1 MGRFDKFR
9 IDLKGM
15 KQSSLQMEY
24 DLDNTFFADIDGQ
37 EFQKG
42 AVKATV
48 TVKNNRE
55 VFNFTFEIKGTVI
68 VPCDRCLD
76 EMEIDIEADN
86 QLKVKLGETYADEG
100 DTVVIP
106 ESEGEINLAWYLY
119 EFIALSLPTK
129 HIHAPGKCNADMFN
143 KLKKHTRSSDE
154 DDNFDTDEQQEREI
168 DPRWESLKNLQIE
181 EDN

>member
-24 DLDNTFFADIDGQ
+24 NLDNGFFGDIDGQ

-42 AVKATV
+42 NVNAVV
-48 TVKNNRE
+48 EVKNNRG
-55 VFNFTFEIKGTVI
+55 VFDFMFSVSGTVV

-76 EMEIDIEADN
+76 EMEVDVEAQN
-86 QLKVKLGETYADEG
+86 TLRVKLGEEYADEG
-100 DTVVIP
+100 DVVVIP
-106 ESEGEINLAWYLY
+106 ESEGDINLAWYLY
-119 EFIALSLPTK
+119 EFIALALPTK
-129 HIHAPGKCNADMFN
+129 HIHAPGKCNVDMSN
-143 KLKKHTRSSDE
+143 KLKRHSCNAA
-154 DDNFDTDEQQEREI
+154 DDDFDADVHAERET
-168 DPRWESLKNLQIE
+168 DPRWDGLKNIQIE

>member
-15 KQSSLQMEY
+15 KESSLQMEY

-42 AVKATV
+42 AVKAV
-48 TVKNNRE
+48 VEVKNRRE
-55 VFNFTFEIKGTVI
+55 VFDFTITIDGTVV

-76 EMEIDIEADN
+76 EMEVDVEAEN
-86 QLKVKLGETYADEG
+86 LLKVKLGDTYADEG
-100 DTVVIP
+100 DTVIIP
-106 ESEGEINLAWYLY
+106 EYEGDINLAWYLY
-119 EFIALSLPTK
+119 EFIALALPTK
-129 HIHAPGKCNADMFN
+129 RIHAPGKCNTDMAG
-143 KLKKHTRSSDE
+143 KLKKHARRDE
-154 DDNFDTDEQQEREI
+154 DDDTFEADEQQEREI
-168 DPRWESLKNLQIE
+168 DPRWESLKNIQIE

>member
-15 KQSSLQMEY
+15 KQPSLQMEY
-24 DLDNTFFADIDGQ
+24 NLDNVFFGDIDGQ

-42 AVKATV
+42 NVDAVV
-48 TVKNNRE
+48 NVRNNRG
-55 VFNFTFEIKGTVI
+55 VFDFTFSVSGTVV

-76 EMEIDIEADN
+76 EMEVDVEAEN
-86 QLKVKLGETYADEG
+86 CLRVKLGEEYADEG
-100 DTVVIP
+100 DLVVIP

-119 EFIALSLPTK
+119 EFIALALPTK
-129 HIHAPGKCNADMFN
+129 RIHAPGKCNIDMSN
-143 KLKKHTRSSDE
+143 KLKSHSCQAADDAFDADGHT
-154 DDNFDTDEQQEREI
+154 ERET
-168 DPRWESLKNLQIE
+168 DPRWDGLKNIQIE